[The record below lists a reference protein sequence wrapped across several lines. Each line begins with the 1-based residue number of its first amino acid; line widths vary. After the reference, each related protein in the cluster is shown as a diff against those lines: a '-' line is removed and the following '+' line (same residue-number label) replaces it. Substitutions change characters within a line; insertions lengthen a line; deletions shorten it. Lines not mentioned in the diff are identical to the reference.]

1 MCEGPYSEEI
11 YSNST
16 IYDFLL
22 IIVTAAV
29 LLNRLLDVIA
39 YRGWKSSVSPI
50 GKPSNIDVI
59 YTSLKSTFSGL
70 QFCRRQYGFIYIR
83 LAVVASQIS
92 EITRNSEKIWTY
104 DSSRSF
110 KVIDLGVNRKRICD
124 FLLVINSNYE
134 RISYRFDA
142 PDRGNPSEYEK

>member
-50 GKPSNIDVI
+50 RKPSNIDVI

-70 QFCRRQYGFIYIR
+70 QFCRRQHGFIYIR

-92 EITRNSEKIWTY
+92 EITRNPRKFGRMTVQGH
-104 DSSRSF
+104 SRSS
-110 KVIDLGVNRKRICD
+110 ILESIE
-124 FLLVINSNYE
+124 SAYAT
-134 RISYRFDA
+134 SY
-142 PDRGNPSEYEK
+142 